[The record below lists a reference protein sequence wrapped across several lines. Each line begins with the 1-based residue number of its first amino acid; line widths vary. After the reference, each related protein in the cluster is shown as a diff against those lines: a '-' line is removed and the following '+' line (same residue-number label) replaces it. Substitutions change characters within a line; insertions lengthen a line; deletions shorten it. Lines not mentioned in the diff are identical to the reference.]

1 MYNDTLQDNIH
12 QFLKGCHALGLNDA
26 QLFDT
31 TDLQE
36 PKRSHI
42 TGYTISILCTY
53 LHAFCCVC
61 VFPSLMSDG

>member
-1 MYNDTLQDNIH
+1 MYTDTLQDNIH
-12 QFLKGCHALGLNDA
+12 QFLKGCHALGLKDA

-36 PKRSHI
+36 PKRSHV

-53 LHAFCCVC
+53 TCMLSVVC
-61 VFPSLMSDG
+61 V